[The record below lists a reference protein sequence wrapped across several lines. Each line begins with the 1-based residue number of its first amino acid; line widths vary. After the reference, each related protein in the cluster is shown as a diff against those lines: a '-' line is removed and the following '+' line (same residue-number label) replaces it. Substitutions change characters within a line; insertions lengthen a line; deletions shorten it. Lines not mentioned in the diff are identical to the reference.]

1 MLGHRAESPLMIS
14 ARMTV
19 SGSVAY
25 NNRLGVLVHRLIR
38 LELKDLMA
46 ERWTLSPPDSFL
58 GQIVHEEFRRRNL
71 AYPKATVTSI

>member
-1 MLGHRAESPLMIS
+1 
-14 ARMTV
+14 
-19 SGSVAY
+19 
-25 NNRLGVLVHRLIR
+25 
-38 LELKDLMA
+38 MA